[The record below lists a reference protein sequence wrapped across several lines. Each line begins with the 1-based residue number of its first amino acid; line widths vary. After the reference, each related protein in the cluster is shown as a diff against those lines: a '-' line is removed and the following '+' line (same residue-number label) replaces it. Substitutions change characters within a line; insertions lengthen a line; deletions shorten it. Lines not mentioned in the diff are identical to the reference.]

1 MITHV
6 LAVSYFFCSFA
17 WAGIATNAESAMT
30 QEQKPTVVG
39 HSVYKTVRASRSYAQ
54 IVQNKGSTQRSVPE
68 GTVSTKLPV

>member
-6 LAVSYFFCSFA
+6 LAVSYFCSFA
-17 WAGIATNAESAMT
+17 WAEIATNAESAMT
-30 QEQKPTVVG
+30 QEQTPAVVG
-39 HSVYKTVRASRSYAQ
+39 HSVYKTVRASRSYTQ